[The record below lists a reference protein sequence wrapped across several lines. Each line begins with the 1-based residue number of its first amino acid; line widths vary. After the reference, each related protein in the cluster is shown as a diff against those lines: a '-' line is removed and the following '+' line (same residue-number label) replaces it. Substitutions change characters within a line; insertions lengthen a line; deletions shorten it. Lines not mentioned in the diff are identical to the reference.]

1 MFKAENKIN
10 LKYKIENDGKD
21 EEEEEEERCDVRL
34 RKKREMKSIIIPDL
48 TQRRPHRAG
57 ISCLVITATTP
68 FFLSIESYAIQNK
81 KQLID

>member
-10 LKYKIENDGKD
+10 LKQKIENDGK
-21 EEEEEEERCDVRL
+21 EEEEEERCDVRL